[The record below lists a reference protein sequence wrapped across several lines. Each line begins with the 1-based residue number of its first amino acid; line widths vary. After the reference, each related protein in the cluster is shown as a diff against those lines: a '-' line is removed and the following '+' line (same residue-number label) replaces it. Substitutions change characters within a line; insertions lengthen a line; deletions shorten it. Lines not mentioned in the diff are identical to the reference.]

1 MRVIVYGFG
10 NRGGY
15 GALLNVD
22 QATGA
27 PISER
32 KRRLLY
38 DAITYVFHW
47 SYTNDAWDRRMEELS
62 DDGATSD
69 DGQELDFDFLVGDT
83 REVRV
88 WPFLIKGCVA
98 DIAPPL
104 LLEEGKR
111 INVIIVAVGIDPV
124 TLVAEVPP
132 DDYDG
137 FDIETCTGYGLGG
150 LRDGVPR
157 GFRAP

>member
-1 MRVIVYGFG
+1 MWGV
-10 NRGGY
+10 
-15 GALLNVD
+15 
-22 QATGA
+22 

-111 INVIIVAVGIDPV
+111 INVIIVAVGITADSFHV
-124 TLVAEVPP
+124 SVYTNLTMSATARV
-132 DDYDG
+132 G
-137 FDIETCTGYGLGG
+137 MG
-150 LRDGVPR
+150 
-157 GFRAP
+157 

>member
-1 MRVIVYGFG
+1 MRWRCQLTRRPLGRGVMRVIVYGF
-10 NRGGY
+10 NNLGGY

-83 REVRV
+83 REVKV
-88 WPFLIKGCVA
+88 WPFLIKGYVNT
-98 DIAPPL
+98 IARP
-104 LLEEGKR
+104 
-111 INVIIVAVGIDPV
+111 
-124 TLVAEVPP
+124 
-132 DDYDG
+132 
-137 FDIETCTGYGLGG
+137 CTGSTAGSGST
-150 LRDGVPR
+150 
-157 GFRAP
+157 

>member
-1 MRVIVYGFG
+1 MRVIVYGFNNLGG
-10 NRGGY
+10 NGP
-15 GALLNVD
+15 LLNVN

-83 REVRV
+83 REVKV
-88 WPFLIKGCVA
+88 WPFLIKGYVNT
-98 DIAPPL
+98 IAPPL
-104 LLEEGKR
+104 HRLDGGKR

-124 TLVAEVPP
+124 SLVAEVPP

-150 LRDGVPR
+150 LRDGLPHAYR
-157 GFRAP
+157 F

>member
-10 NRGGY
+10 NGEGY
-15 GALLNVD
+15 GALLDVD

-83 REVRV
+83 REVKV
-88 WPFLIKGCVA
+88 WPWLIKGCVEA
-98 DIAPPL
+98 KNFHGSFFDVSTATIARKDAFFSIFQNL
-104 LLEEGKR
+104 
-111 INVIIVAVGIDPV
+111 
-124 TLVAEVPP
+124 
-132 DDYDG
+132 
-137 FDIETCTGYGLGG
+137 
-150 LRDGVPR
+150 
-157 GFRAP
+157 

>member
-10 NRGGY
+10 NGEGY

-88 WPFLIKGCVA
+88 WPFLIKGYVA

-124 TLVAEVPP
+124 SLVAEVPP